1 MKKKRSDYLWIASLL
16 YLFLGLFH
24 ILFAWLGLICF
35 LVPLL
40 LAVGKGEKSYCN
52 HYCGRGQLMQ
62 RLGNRFSAQRAC
74 PGWLRSRWFR
84 YGFLLFFLSMF
95 ASMLYMSYAVLQGKP
110 LSASITLLWTV
121 RIPWFV
127 KSGAQDW
134 ILQFAYGFY
143 SLMLTSTMLGILTM
157 LVYKPRTWCVYCPM
171 GTMTQMACRGKKRK
185 F

>member
-1 MKKKRSDYLWIASLL
+1 MKKKWSDYFWIASLL

-110 LSASITLLWTV
+110 LSASITLLWTCLLYTSFSFLLLA
-121 RIPWFV
+121 RISSLFI
-127 KSGAQDW
+127 G
-134 ILQFAYGFY
+134 Y
-143 SLMLTSTMLGILTM
+143 SAFLAK
-157 LVYKPRTWCVYCPM
+157 YTW
-171 GTMTQMACRGKKRK
+171 
-185 F
+185 

>member
-1 MKKKRSDYLWIASLL
+1 MKKKWSDYFWIASLL

-127 KSGAQDW
+127 KSGAPDW

-171 GTMTQMACRGKKRK
+171 GTMIQMVCRVKKRK

>member
-1 MKKKRSDYLWIASLL
+1 MDCIPAVFVSRFVSYSVCLAGTHLFSVTAAAGCWKRRKELL
-16 YLFLGLFH
+16 Y
-24 ILFAWLGLICF
+24 
-35 LVPLL
+35 
-40 LAVGKGEKSYCN
+40 

-171 GTMTQMACRGKKRK
+171 GTMTQMACRVKKRK

>member
-74 PGWLRSRWFR
+74 PG
-84 YGFLLFFLSMF
+84 GFAMVSCC
-95 ASMLYMSYAVLQGKP
+95 S
-110 LSASITLLWTV
+110 
-121 RIPWFV
+121 
-127 KSGAQDW
+127 
-134 ILQFAYGFY
+134 FY
-143 SLMLTSTMLGILTM
+143 QCLPVCCI
-157 LVYKPRTWCVYCPM
+157 
-171 GTMTQMACRGKKRK
+171 
-185 F
+185 